1 MDLTRGVGTALMAQI
16 GGGVWH
22 PVLMVDLDWP
32 GGRVRAHSGVGVIE
46 WASAT
51 WAGVGKYG
59 EVSIPEEAANGLPS
73 DFSLSLV
80 CDLPDLATYADAVIR
95 GRPGTVYLGATTAPG
110 GNLLVGNPVALAS
123 GTMDG
128 LVLML
133 DAQDGV
139 QLYRLTV
146 SMTTGPSYR
155 SASTIVHSHEDQ
167 SRKYPGDT
175 AGLRLIGAMSR
186 ARTTLW
192 PEP

>member
-1 MDLTRGVGTALMAQI
+1 MDLTRGVGPALLAEI
-16 GGGVWH
+16 AGGAWY
-22 PVLMVDLDWP
+22 PVLLVDLDWP
-32 GGRVRAHSGVGVIE
+32 GGRIRAHSGAGSIT

-51 WAGVGKYG
+51 WFGVGRYG
-59 EVSIPEEAANGLPS
+59 EVSIPEESATGLPS

-80 CDLPDLATYADAVIR
+80 CDLPELATYADAVIR

-110 GNLLVGNPVALAS
+110 GNALVGDPVSLAS
-123 GTMDG
+123 GAMDG
-128 LVLML
+128 LVLTL
-133 DAQDGV
+133 DAADGV

-155 SASTIVHSHEDQ
+155 SASAIVHSHEDQ